1 MVNAVFKQF
10 LLIIAQKQEN
20 ANEIHLFLLEF
31 FLMPKLRH
39 LTQLHPFFLDPV
51 CFFIYNIFIRR
62 FEEVW

>member
-39 LTQLHPFFLDPV
+39 LTQLHPFFS
-51 CFFIYNIFIRR
+51 
-62 FEEVW
+62 